1 MACGGLLPCSKVHTT
16 CPASNSWSSTT
27 LANSTCCHAGQ
38 PASIGDKLRKRCS
51 MTSCCRVLSFG
62 RQDAAVITSI
72 REWPACFTCLNA
84 TNALGIVRSESRF
97 RPGLVHVSDVRSV
110 LSCPALHSLFARS
123 IPKSYQVFYVQVKG
137 QEPRHRQLHAQLQTS
152 TGEANVKR

>member
-1 MACGGLLPCSKVHTT
+1 
-16 CPASNSWSSTT
+16 
-27 LANSTCCHAGQ
+27 
-38 PASIGDKLRKRCS
+38 

-123 IPKSYQVFYVQVKG
+123 IPKSYQVFFMS
-137 QEPRHRQLHAQLQTS
+137 R
-152 TGEANVKR
+152 